1 MPKRLNKPILV
12 RTRDENGNYITL
24 NMTTGSRKTNYQT
37 KQSTSVNKPRRKQ
50 SVKRTLK
57 PGEQVFTD
65 WRTGKKTVFTP
76 RRAEVSSDNRSEY
89 QKQEDQKT
97 ADILHQKYSQQK
109 ITEEG
114 LKNLEAIGKVI
125 SPSTYIGPLANKIAA
140 SVQGDK
146 QDHRSI
152 GEQIL
157 SGEGTG
163 DTAGNLLL
171 DFASPYVFSKLP
183 NATKQLYK
191 AIRYAN
197 NKVLDN
203 LGSAAIY
210 ANGLGFDG
218 TVGKSFFR
226 DPNKAYRI
234 TEFPEVEGIREA
246 GKNVTTIDARPG
258 IDRANDWR
266 LAAFDNYAYSKDG
279 SWYKLPQSI
288 SSYEEENPFM
298 FTDII
303 GDDIMSKRMGMKTG
317 SAHGNRTQ
325 ASLGKIWN
333 GSTSTSG
340 GLFPGGVLEIQG
352 GNKVAYG
359 VGNNRKF
366 FKLSDWEDVPIGNR
380 VGYKTGEMPLDN
392 LTWYQR
398 LPNGRYTMGEPVLPN
413 KTIRIQNGD
422 QPFMFDYDNPFSQ
435 YIKRDDKRIGEYIT
449 SGGESDVYNAIDGK
463 SVIKFKDGIY
473 QPSQNFDELQSAI
486 QAEDKLNNLPF
497 FFKQKYL
504 GWSDKHDVIKA
515 KKKVYPEDTFY
526 TVLGQPKVTPF
537 SKVADPWFTLTKNDG
552 RQGVFRFFDKD
563 KIYDYLK
570 NYGVERTSEP
580 GVYKYNGITFG
591 DVRPQN
597 AGIDKNG
604 NLGFFDLLIH
614 NYNSGK
620 DIRIKKPKRG
630 TFTKAAKQH
639 GMSVQG
645 FANKVLKNPSKYSS
659 AMRKKANFAHNASK
673 WNK

>member
-1 MPKRLNKPILV
+1 MPKRLKKVLFK
-12 RTRDENGNYITL
+12 TRDENGNYVTID
-24 NMTTGSRKTNYQT
+24 MSTGLRKTNVQT
-37 KQSTSVNKPRRKQ
+37 KQSTTINKPQRKQ

-76 RRAEVSSDNRSEY
+76 RRAEVKSDNRSEY

-97 ADILHQKYSQQK
+97 ADILHQKHEQEKTTQ
-109 ITEEG
+109 EG

-125 SPSTYIGPLANKIAA
+125 SPSTYIGPLANRVTA
-140 SVQGDK
+140 SIQGDK
-146 QDHRSI
+146 QDRRPI

-171 DFASPYVFSKLP
+171 DFASPYAFSKLS
-183 NATKQLYK
+183 NAAKQLYK
-191 AIRYAN
+191 AARYTN

-203 LGSAAIY
+203 LGSVAIY

-246 GKNVTTIDARPG
+246 GKNVTTRDARPG

-266 LAAFDNYAYSKDG
+266 LAAMDNYQYSKDG
-279 SWYKLPQSI
+279 SWYKLPQSV
-288 SSYEEENPFM
+288 SSYEEENPFS
-298 FTDII
+298 FVDIGNI
-303 GDDIMSKRMGMKTG
+303 SDPTQVRLARKTG
-317 SAHGNRTQ
+317 SAHGNRSQ

-333 GSTSTSG
+333 GNTSTSG
-340 GLFPGGVLEIQG
+340 GLFPGGILEIQG

-359 VGNNRKF
+359 VDNNRKF

-413 KTIRIQNGD
+413 KI
-422 QPFMFDYDNPFSQ
+422 
-435 YIKRDDKRIGEYIT
+435 IKYTTHLSPGYDDKMFWVM
-449 SGGESDVYNAIDGK
+449 D
-463 SVIKFKDGIY
+463 
-473 QPSQNFDELQSAI
+473 
-486 QAEDKLNNLPF
+486 
-497 FFKQKYL
+497 
-504 GWSDKHDVIKA
+504 H
-515 KKKVYPEDTFY
+515 
-526 TVLGQPKVTPF
+526 
-537 SKVADPWFTLTKNDG
+537 
-552 RQGVFRFFDKD
+552 
-563 KIYDYLK
+563 YD
-570 NYGVERTSEP
+570 
-580 GVYKYNGITFG
+580 
-591 DVRPQN
+591 
-597 AGIDKNG
+597 
-604 NLGFFDLLIH
+604 
-614 NYNSGK
+614 YNSGK
-620 DIRIKKPKRG
+620 DIHIKKSKRG
-630 TFTKAAKQH
+630 TFTKSAKQH
-639 GMSVQG
+639 GMSVQS

-659 AMRKKANFAHNASK
+659 AMRKKANFAHNAASWK
-673 WNK
+673 H